1 MFTGQEAKIG
11 EELNKRY
18 YSDVNKKY
26 TFTTKASGRLSEV
39 QNFKKEEFE
48 NKLNDGKNI
57 GVNQRTAQSSKNIK
71 EQFDSLKKTGISKS
85 YFANK
90 KINNINLLYLYLLY
104 LLLEVKI
111 MKNNIIYN
119 F

>member
-90 KINNINLLYLYLLY
+90 
-104 LLLEVKI
+104 
-111 MKNNIIYN
+111 
-119 F
+119 